1 MPLILPGN
9 VASATA
15 GAYEVANSCRFD
27 GSSAYMSGTFG
38 SPTNAKIWTFSF
50 WFKGGSMGSAHN
62 AFISHVNADGKRA
75 AVVKLLNSTGQLD
88 LRGANTADSDAH
100 TITTNRKFRDPAAW
114 YHIVVGWDTTQS
126 TAANRVKIYVN
137 GTLETSFATSTYP
150 DEDDTYMLNGNT
162 FDFDIGRY
170 ADGSMY
176 FPGYMAEVCW
186 IDGTQYAASDFGEF
200 DSDSPTIWKPK
211 DVSGLTFGNNGFYL
225 DFEDSGNLGDDESG
239 NADDLSETN
248 IAAADQATDTPTNNF
263 CTLNPLHIATS
274 SPPTFSEGNLGL
286 TSDGSNWRD
295 SCGTIGLT
303 NGRWYFETK
312 APGNT
317 VQIGVCSQSWLN
329 AQGANVGAREGAQA
343 TPNEAVY
350 GWYGNN
356 GTVYYRTSAAQGTAF
371 SGNTW
376 STEVISVYLDLED
389 NLIYFAKDNTME
401 NSGTGYAL
409 ATGEIYFPMVVG
421 YVSGTTYINLGST
434 GAFGGTA
441 VSSAVADDNGYGAFE
456 FDPSRGGASD
466 FNSSAKKFYAICTK
480 NLAEYGG

>member
-15 GAYEVANSCRFD
+15 ATTYDVTNSCRFD

-50 WFKGGSMGSAHN
+50 WFKGGSTGAHN

-75 AVVKLLNSTGQLD
+75 AVVKLLSGTGQLD

-100 TITTNRKFRDPAAW
+100 TITTNRIFRDPAAW

-162 FDFDIGRY
+162 FTFDVGRY

-263 CTLNPLHIATS
+263 ATMNPLENYYPAGN
-274 SPPTFSEGNLGL
+274 FSEGNCKVV
-286 TSDGSNWRD
+286 TP
-295 SCGTIGLT
+295 GTAV
-303 NGRWYFETK
+303 Y
-312 APGNT
+312 
-317 VQIGVCSQSWLN
+317 
-329 AQGANVGAREGAQA
+329 
-343 TPNEAVY
+343 TPNTSTFGMSA
-350 GWYGNN
+350 GKWY
-356 GTVYYRTSAAQGTAF
+356 A
-371 SGNTW
+371 
-376 STEVISVYLDLED
+376 EVKL
-389 NLIYFAKDNTME
+389 
-401 NSGTGYAL
+401 
-409 ATGEIYFPMVVG
+409 
-421 YVSGTTYINLGST
+421 VSGTDHIIGITDYVGLWTGNQQELGDFPNEWGYYGSTPAKYRNDSSYTEWGNVIAANDVIGIALDLDNSKLYFSIDGTWQESGDPAAGSNGISITAVGSTSHGEYFFGST
-434 GAFGGTA
+434 GWANAAETFAWNFGGCSA
-441 VSSAVADDNGYGAFE
+441 FDVSSGNADDNGYGNFE
-456 FDPSRGGASD
+456 YDVPAGYLAL
-466 FNSSAKKFYAICTK
+466 CTK
-480 NLAEYGG
+480 NLGSDGG